1 MRAKQMLPQ
10 APPTPH
16 SRPAAYDATENNPFD
31 CEKRDYFPK
40 RGKERELSLII
51 PWKGLFENTRDMMH
65 CLPFLDNYKRSNSIS
80 TVPMSISNVK
90 VCIFDPPSQLRTD
103 FVGYTSRTAEVGTG
117 PLSPGHG
124 DRGLVA
130 NLMSS
135 HRAATLSVR
144 NRIVTSARPR
154 AITCCGGHSTCQ
166 R

>member
-1 MRAKQMLPQ
+1 
-10 APPTPH
+10 
-16 SRPAAYDATENNPFD
+16 
-31 CEKRDYFPK
+31 
-40 RGKERELSLII
+40 
-51 PWKGLFENTRDMMH
+51 MH
-65 CLPFLDNYKRSNSIS
+65 RLPFPDNYKRSNSIS
-80 TVPMSISNVK
+80 TVPMSVPNVN

-135 HRAATLSVR
+135 HRAATLLVR

-154 AITCCGGHSTCQ
+154 AITCCGGHSDAGGDGRKDGRVGMCTNIMARRHSDRWASPVDKRDVGGVYLVRHSPQ
-166 R
+166 VGEKRYVKIK